1 MLSRKIFLIPVLS
14 HRQIYTTCSLQKNNQ
29 INKQVHMLKK
39 IMAGREKG
47 KRRFVFNEKLPQINS
62 VQKISNPK
70 GT

>member
-1 MLSRKIFLIPVLS
+1 
-14 HRQIYTTCSLQKNNQ
+14 
-29 INKQVHMLKK
+29 MLKK